1 MDARREQQRRRDD
14 AQRPAAADDPVALHA
29 LGEAKRGEGHG
40 LWVSGGRR
48 GNGELVAELHLRGE
62 AVDVEGG
69 VDGLD
74 LQTRCDARCG

>member
-1 MDARREQQRRRDD
+1 MDARREEKGRRDD

-40 LWVSGGRR
+40 LWVSGGFSR
-48 GNGELVAELHLRGE
+48 NGQLVAELHLRGE
-62 AVDVEGG
+62 AVDVERG

-74 LQTRCDARCG
+74 LQTTM